1 MLNFIPIGKTEITIA
16 VLERVRIMQVIQNI
30 KVARESHFRRDEFVQ
45 KEHANPRHT
54 PRIIKKP
61 KLFGLEVVP
70 TIRLALII
78 PINWVGA

>member
-1 MLNFIPIGKTEITIA
+1 
-16 VLERVRIMQVIQNI
+16 VRRIQVRQDI
-30 KVARESHFRRDEFVQ
+30 KVKPESHFRRDEFVQ

-61 KLFGLEVVP
+61 KLFELEVVP